1 MKMPP
6 FLLKSGA
13 VFLLMLISMGAY
25 AIPLAYNDITLAQ
38 DESGHDKGISS
49 ISGVASKTDEMIALL
64 LVSSYLGRP
73 PGDEKVLS
81 LGNSQHGFALLFEF
95 PSASG
100 LPWPDGN
107 LTRFPAFGFLPNDA
121 GDADQIALFDND
133 ENEIIDFLAML
144 GIVTAVWEPSG
155 EHSERIHDTEAATAQ
170 APAGVRRGPRDA
182 CVQLHNEQSNKH
194 GWHES
199 LCAETGFVSTG
210 FNGPGTRFGRGGIG
224 TGGGIGGVVVG
235 GTNPNGGN
243 NPGESGGS
251 PGWGGGPGGGG
262 SGNSGSPGVGPEGG
276 DGDGGTG
283 PSSGGDGTG
292 GENDGPIPPTE
303 VGTVPE
309 PATLALVVFGLVG
322 MCVVRYRKRG
332 SASFSGIAG

>member
-1 MKMPP
+1 
-6 FLLKSGA
+6 
-13 VFLLMLISMGAY
+13 MLISMGAY

-38 DESGHDKGISS
+38 DESGDDRGISS

-121 GDADQIALFDND
+121 GDADQIALLDND
-133 ENEIIDFLAML
+133 ENEVIDFLALL
-144 GIVTAVWEPSG
+144 GIVTAVWEPSE
-155 EHSERIHDTEAATAQ
+155 EHSERIHDTGSATAQ

-182 CVQLHNEQSNKH
+182 CVQWHNEQSNKH

-199 LCAETGFVSTG
+199 LCADTGFVSTG
-210 FNGPGTRFGRGGIG
+210 FNGPGTRFGRGGIV
-224 TGGGIGGVVVG
+224 TGGGIGGVVVD
-235 GTNPNGGN
+235 GTNPNRGN
-243 NPGESGGS
+243 NPG
-251 PGWGGGPGGGG
+251 
-262 SGNSGSPGVGPEGG
+262 GVAAVP
-276 DGDGGTG
+276 
-283 PSSGGDGTG
+283 
-292 GENDGPIPPTE
+292 
-303 VGTVPE
+303 VGVAVPAGVA
-309 PATLALVVFGLVG
+309 PVIVAALALGPKGGMEMAVRVQVAVATAQAGKTTAPSLQPKLVPF
-322 MCVVRYRKRG
+322 RNQPYWPW
-332 SASFSGIAG
+332 